1 MTANKFGE
9 HCLKS
14 YFGPYFPAFGLN
26 TDGCGQS
33 LRIQSE
39 CRKMRIRIT
48 SNIDTSHAVEKTS
61 KFLTNAIF
69 PMSFL

>member
-1 MTANKFGE
+1 MTGNQFGE
-9 HCLKS
+9 HCLKG

-26 TDGCGQS
+26 TERCGQP

-39 CRKMRIRIT
+39 SGKMRIRIT
-48 SNIDTSHAVEKTS
+48 PNMDTSHAVEKTS
-61 KFLTNAIF
+61 KFLINAIF